1 MPIRSVVIDHT
12 DNSTIYL
19 GAEIGVYKKN
29 MMDDSWELY
38 NENLPNT
45 TVMELEVVYGTN
57 TLRGTTWEE
66 VYRNI
71 PYQTEKIILQS

>member
-19 GAEIGVYKKN
+19 GAEIGIYKKSMSGN
-29 MMDDSWELY
+29 SWELF

-45 TVMELEVVYGTN
+45 TVMELEIFTA
-57 TLRGTTWEE
+57 
-66 VYRNI
+66 
-71 PYQTEKIILQS
+71 QTH